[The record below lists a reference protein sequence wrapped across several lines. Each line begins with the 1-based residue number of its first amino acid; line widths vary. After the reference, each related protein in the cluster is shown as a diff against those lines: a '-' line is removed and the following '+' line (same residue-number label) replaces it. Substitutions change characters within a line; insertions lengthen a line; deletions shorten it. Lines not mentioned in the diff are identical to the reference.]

1 MKLGIIGQ
9 PLAGRSTIFETL
21 TGQETDP
28 ALRSEDR
35 IAVVR
40 VPDDRVDA
48 LSRMFEP
55 RKTIYAQ
62 VEYLLPGTGGSK
74 KDQSPWLAVKECDAL
89 IHVVRNHGPE
99 RNPLRDFR
107 ALDQELI
114 LSDLVQVEKR
124 LERIG
129 LDQRRGKKTPAEE
142 LQLLSESRSLL
153 EAEIPLRHRPE
164 LANSKTLRGFT
175 LLSAKPVLV
184 VFNNDEDDLRQPE
197 IGEAA
202 ARERCLVLRG
212 KLEQEL
218 ARMGAEEV
226 GDYMAE
232 YGIDASAMDLMIRLS
247 YEVLGLASFFTVGS
261 DEVRA
266 WTIRRGTPAV
276 EAAGV
281 IHTDFQKGFIRA
293 EVIAYEDLMAAGTMA
308 EARRRGTFRLEGKTY
323 AVKDGDIINFR
334 FNV

>member
-1 MKLGIIGQ
+1 MKLGIIGL
-9 PLAGRSTIFETL
+9 PLSGRSTIFETL
-21 TGQETDP
+21 TGQEADP
-28 ALRSEDR
+28 ASRSEDR
-35 IAVVR
+35 VAVVR
-40 VPDDRVDA
+40 VPDERVDA
-48 LSRMFEP
+48 LSRMFAP

-62 VEYLLPGTGGSK
+62 VEYLLPGTGGPK

-99 RNPLRDFR
+99 RRPRQDFQ

-124 LERIG
+124 LERIA
-129 LDQRRGKKTPAEE
+129 LDQRRGKKMAPEE
-142 LQLLSESRSLL
+142 HLQLTESRHLL
-153 EAEIPLRHRPE
+153 EAEVPLRHRPE

-175 LLSAKPVLV
+175 LLSAKPLLV
-184 VFNNDEDDLRQPE
+184 VLNNDEGDPNAPE
-197 IGEAA
+197 LGEAA
-202 ARERCLVLRG
+202 SRERCLVLRG

-218 ARMGAEEV
+218 SRMGAEEV
-226 GDYMAE
+226 GDFMAE

-247 YEVLGLASFFTVGS
+247 YEVLGLSSFFTVGS

-266 WTIRRGTPAV
+266 WTVRRGTPAA

-293 EVIAYEDLMAAGTMA
+293 EVIAYQDLMAAGSTA

-323 AVKDGDIINFR
+323 EVKDGDIINFR

>member
-1 MKLGIIGQ
+1 MS
-9 PLAGRSTIFETL
+9 GRSTIFETL
-21 TGQETDP
+21 TGQEADP

-35 IAVVR
+35 RAVVR
-40 VPDDRVDA
+40 VPDERVEA
-48 LSRMFEP
+48 LSRMFKP

-74 KDQSPWLAVKECDAL
+74 KDQIPWLAVKECDAL

-99 RNPLRDFR
+99 QRPLLDFQ
-107 ALDQELI
+107 ALEQELI

-129 LDQRRGKKTPAEE
+129 LDQRRGKKMAAEE
-142 LQLLSESRSLL
+142 HPHLSESRKLL

-184 VFNNDEDDLRQPE
+184 VFNNDEGDPSAPE
-197 IGEAA
+197 IGETA

-218 ARMGAEEV
+218 ARMSAEEV
-226 GDYMAE
+226 GDFMAE
-232 YGIDASAMDLMIRLS
+232 YGISASAMDLMIRLS
-247 YEVLGLASFFTVGS
+247 YEVLGLASFFTVGE

-266 WTIRRGTPAV
+266 WTIRRGIPAV

-293 EVIAYEDLMAAGTMA
+293 EVIAYEDLMAAGSTA

-323 AVKDGDIINFR
+323 EVKDGDIINFR

>member
-1 MKLGIIGQ
+1 MKLGIIGL
-9 PLAGRSTIFETL
+9 PLSGRATIFEAL
-21 TGQETDP
+21 SRLGADP
-28 ALRSEDR
+28 ASRSEDR
-35 IAVVR
+35 LGVVR
-40 VPDDRVDA
+40 VPDERVDA
-48 LSRMFEP
+48 LSRMFSP

-62 VEYLLPGTGGSK
+62 VEYLLPGTGGPK
-74 KDQSPWLAVKECDAL
+74 KDQSPWQAVKECDAL
-89 IHVVRNHGPE
+89 IHVVRNHGLE
-99 RNPLRDFR
+99 RHPHRDFH

-114 LSDLVQVEKR
+114 LADLVQVEKR
-124 LERIG
+124 LERIE
-129 LDQRRGKKTPAEE
+129 LDQRRGKKMDLEE
-142 LQLLSESRSLL
+142 HHHLVESRKLL
-153 EAEIPLRHRPE
+153 EAETPLRHRPE
-164 LANSKTLRGFT
+164 LASAKTLRGFA

-184 VFNNDEDDLRQPE
+184 VFNNNEGDLQQPA
-197 IGEAA
+197 IGELT

-212 KLEQEL
+212 RLEQEL
-218 ARMGAEEV
+218 SRLSAEEV
-226 GDYMAE
+226 GDFMAG

-266 WTIRRGTPAV
+266 WTIRRGIPAV

-293 EVIAYEDLMAAGTMA
+293 EVIAYEDLMAAGATA

-323 AVKDGDIINFR
+323 EVKDGDIINFR

>member
-1 MKLGIIGQ
+1 MKLGIIGL
-9 PLAGRSTIFETL
+9 PLSGRSTIFEAL
-21 TGQETDP
+21 TRQGVDP

-35 IAVVR
+35 LGMVR
-40 VPDDRVDA
+40 VPDARVDA
-48 LSRMFEP
+48 LSRMFSP

-62 VEYLLPGTGGSK
+62 VEYLLPGAGGAK
-74 KDQSPWLAVKECDAL
+74 KDQSPWQPVKECDAL

-99 RNPLRDFR
+99 RNPFRDFQ

-124 LERIG
+124 LERIA
-129 LDQRRGKKTPAEE
+129 LDQRRGKKMNTEE
-142 LQLLSESRSLL
+142 HQLLSESRSLL
-153 EAEIPLRHRPE
+153 EAETPLRRRPE
-164 LANSKTLRGFT
+164 IATCKALRGFM

-184 VFNNDEDDLRQPE
+184 VFNNDESDATEPAAGDLTE
-197 IGEAA
+197 
-202 ARERCLVLRG
+202 RERCLVLRG
-212 KLEQEL
+212 RLEQEL
-218 ARMGAEEV
+218 ARLSADEV
-226 GDYMAE
+226 GDFMAGF
-232 YGIDASAMDLMIRLS
+232 GIGASAMDLMIRLS
-247 YEVLGLASFFTVGS
+247 YEVLGLACFFTVGS

-266 WTIRRGTPAV
+266 WTIHRGIPAV

-293 EVIAYEDLMAAGTMA
+293 EVIAYEDLMAAGSTA

-323 AVKDGDIINFR
+323 EVKDGDIINFR